1 MTEPFSFSL
10 GIVELHVK
18 NLETMQMFYH
28 DVMGLSV
35 LSQSAGKVTLG
46 IGNYSL
52 LSLHQDPSLFSAH
65 PSHAGLYHF
74 AILFS
79 SRGDLA
85 RTIHRILESTPNLFT
100 GSADHLVS
108 EAFYFNDPE
117 GNGIEL
123 YYDRDRSAWKWKD
136 GQVQMASLYIDP
148 VSYIES
154 YLPLEEKDST
164 TSMGHVHL
172 KVGEIEKAKAFYV
185 DALGFDVTARLP
197 EALFISVDG
206 YHHHIGL
213 NTWESKGSGEREK
226 TLGLKSFSFVFPD
239 PKDLIG
245 LKDKLQKTHISFLEE
260 SGKLIF
266 HDPWKNQIVAR
277 TG

>member
-1 MTEPFSFSL
+1 MSREQTFEL
-10 GIVELHVK
+10 GVVELQVK
-18 NLETMQMFYH
+18 NLEVMTTFYH
-28 DVMGLSV
+28 DVVGLELISEQT
-35 LSQSAGKVTLG
+35 SSATLG
-46 IGNYSL
+46 SGRHVL
-52 LSLHQDPSLFSAH
+52 LALHQDRDLSPAH
-65 PSHAGLYHF
+65 PTHAGLYHF

-85 RTIHRILESTPNLFT
+85 RTIHRILTRTPHLFT

-123 YYDRDRSAWKWKD
+123 YFDRHRSTWKWEN
-136 GQVQMASLYIDP
+136 GQVKMASLYIDP
-148 VSYIES
+148 VQYIES
-154 YLPLEEKDST
+154 YLPLEEKEST
-164 TSMGHVHL
+164 TSIGHVHL

-185 DALGFDVTARLP
+185 DILGFDITARLP

-213 NTWESKGSGEREK
+213 NTWESKGSGERESS
-226 TLGLKSFSFVFPD
+226 LGLKSFSFVFPD
-239 PKDLIG
+239 SKAFSVLRERLIQN
-245 LKDKLQKTHISFLEE
+245 KVPFVEQNAE
-260 SGKLIF
+260 LIF